1 MLGSPRDL
9 ADRLSDK
16 RETFTLPLDA
26 ARTKARQILRQQPV
40 DGYTT
45 VVESW
50 RQLPCGKIE
59 FTTLQM
65 QAAD

>member
-9 ADRLSDK
+9 VDRLSDK

-59 FTTLQM
+59 LKNLQLH
-65 QAAD
+65 AAD